1 MEQGVTCEHLNK
13 LADVLGKDLWQSK
26 EVLTCFDCGCPGPN
40 LWICLQPDC
49 HHVGCSEVKNDHST
63 LHQKNFSTHCVHMNV
78 STERIWCYL
87 CEKEVH
93 IRAALARASSPDS
106 TCVESPGRLDSVG
119 FSMVDDDLDPD
130 DMDYDDDARPRGLV
144 GLQNM
149 GNTCYM
155 NAALQAL
162 SNTAPLT
169 SYFLEC
175 AAAVAVLAADKKPG
189 ISRAYQ
195 KLVKEMWSRK
205 TRGYVVPNG
214 ILYGIRNVHP
224 MFRGYHQHD
233 TQEFL
238 RCFMDQLHEELKE
251 PVFDTSEDKL
261 NSEADGD
268 HQETRSVH
276 VRRRAAS
283 SGGERV
289 SNDAPLFARMRR
301 KSPAP
306 SSYSESRTD
315 GYLRVSQD
323 PPSRHRRSASF
334 AGTHQLQYHLYT
346 QQTNGPDLTSRGP
359 NQALNG
365 SESELSWSSE
375 AEERYETCSS
385 GASDAPDPRTETAGG
400 GAGPARGGGDGAAG
414 GARYRS
420 VISDVFDG
428 KLLSSV
434 QCLICNRVSTRVE
447 TFQDLSLPIPS
458 REHLAVIR
466 CQQPI
471 LNHHAPHGAQESW
484 VRGLQPSREQ
494 TSSLEPVSWT
504 TPLTPVWWLLSWLR
518 SWFYGPIVS
527 LQDCLAAFFSADELK
542 GDNMYSCSRC
552 NKLRNGVKM
561 SGVVRLPE
569 VLCVHL
575 KRFRHELMFSA
586 KVGARVSFPINDLN
600 MAPYTHKDCTSKIT
614 RYELC
619 AVICHAGT
627 AGGGHYTCIARNGRG
642 WYMFDDHAV
651 SPLPLHHLPHAEA
664 YVLFYRKIN
673 PQMTNLRQKAA
684 EILES
689 TSAETNDIKF
699 YISKQW
705 INKFNTWAEPGPID
719 NSDFVCWHGGV
730 RPERAPHLHHLAALV
745 PQPLWEFLYENFGG
759 GPAVSHVHECGV
771 CARAALRLRTR
782 RARELAAFCELHA
795 SFQEQERP
803 HAIYAIS
810 MHWFRQWQAF
820 VRNKTQQP
828 PPPVDNTGI
837 VTKQE
842 VDGTTVYSLKAGSDH
857 AQLSEDLWRFFT
869 SIYGGGPEVKLKSP
883 TAAITVQTNA
893 DKDKAFERRMSRKY
907 SESDKE
913 EYCTK
918 STSEMNIRDTVQG
931 ELQKNQSLQNINRR
945 YKVKTA
951 ADSDEDVAYRRTSFQ
966 YKRHEPNGN
975 YQDSDDEDMDV
986 SPSVYVNTV
995 RMENGV
1001 DSSDHD
1007 ANDNPL
1013 YPTISKKTDKL
1024 TDSDLPNLDSIS
1036 LKSKPSKSGKVRKM
1050 KKRTMK

>member
-1 MEQGVTCEHLNK
+1 MDKGVTCEHLNK
-13 LADVLGKDLWQSK
+13 LADSLEKELWQSK
-26 EVLTCFDCGCPGPN
+26 ETLACFDCGCPGPN

-49 HHVGCSEVKNDHST
+49 HHIGCSEVKNDHST
-63 LHQKNFSTHCVHMNV
+63 IHQKNFPPHCVHMNV
-78 STERIWCYL
+78 STERIWCYT

-93 IRAALARASSPDS
+93 IRAALAHGMHSETASIDGSISSARFS
-106 TCVESPGRLDSVG
+106 TAGLA
-119 FSMVDDDLDPD
+119 MQDDDLDPEE
-130 DMDYDDDARPRGLV
+130 MDYEDEARPRAGLV

-175 AAAVAVLAADKKPG
+175 SAAVAVLAADKKPG
-189 ISRAYQ
+189 LSRAYQ
-195 KLVKEMWSRK
+195 KLIKEMWSRK

-251 PVFDTSEDKL
+251 PVWDTTSEDKL
-261 NSEADGD
+261 GSEADGD
-268 HQETRSVH
+268 HSNGRNVH
-276 VRRRAAS
+276 IRRRAAS
-283 SGGERV
+283 SGA
-289 SNDAPLFARMRR
+289 SDAPFFARMRR
-301 KSPAP
+301 KSPAA

-315 GYLRVSQD
+315 VYLRVSEGAEGVAGGAGG
-323 PPSRHRRSASF
+323 RHRRSASCGG
-334 AGTHQLQYHLYT
+334 AHHLAYSALANVNGTTGGGWSQR
-346 QQTNGPDLTSRGP
+346 S
-359 NQALNG
+359 AG
-365 SESELSWSSE
+365 SESELSCSSE

-385 GASDAPDPRTETAGG
+385 GASDAPAPAPAPASDSHLHRTLKQTSA
-400 GAGPARGGGDGAAG
+400 GAGSGGGDGG
-414 GARYRS
+414 CGTGSVRYRS
-420 VISDVFDG
+420 VVSDVFDG

-434 QCLICNRVSTRVE
+434 QCLICDRVSTRVE

-458 REHLAVIR
+458 REHLAVLR
-466 CQQPI
+466 CQQSA
-471 LNHHAPHGAQESW
+471 LNHHAAAAAAAASQDSW
-484 VRGLQPSREQ
+484 
-494 TSSLEPVSWT
+494 
-504 TPLTPVWWLLSWLR
+504 VWWLLSWLR
-518 SWFYGPIVS
+518 SWFYGPVVS

-552 NKLRNGVKM
+552 NKLRNGIKM

-586 KVGARVSFPINDLN
+586 KVAARVSFPTHDLN
-600 MAPYTHKDCTSKIT
+600 MAPYTHKDCTSKVT

-619 AVICHAGT
+619 AVISHAGT
-627 AGGGHYTCIARNGRG
+627 AGGGHYTCAARNGRS
-642 WYMFDDHAV
+642 WYTFDDHSV
-651 SPLPLHHLPHAEA
+651 VPLPLHHLAHCEA
-664 YVLFYRKIN
+664 YVLFYKKVN
-673 PQMTNLRQKAA
+673 PQMTVLRQKAA
-684 EILES
+684 EIVES
-689 TSAETNDIKF
+689 TTVEPNDIKF

-719 NSDFVCWHGGV
+719 NSDFVCCHGGV
-730 RPERAPHLHHLAALV
+730 RPDRAPHVQQLAARV
-745 PQPLWEFLYENFGG
+745 PQQLWEFLHAQFGG
-759 GPAVSHVHECGV
+759 GPAATHAHECGA
-771 CARAALRLRTR
+771 CARAARRLRAR
-782 RARELAAFCELHA
+782 RAAELAAFYDLHA
-795 SFQEQERP
+795 AFQEQEHPR
-803 HAIYAIS
+803 AIYAIS

-828 PPPVDNTGI
+828 PPPVDNSGI

-842 VDGTTVYSLKAGSDH
+842 IDGITTYILKQGSDH
-857 AQLSEDLWRFFT
+857 AQLSEELWRFFT
-869 SIYGGGPEVKLKSP
+869 DIYGGGPEVKLKCP
-883 TAAITVQTNA
+883 TTTIQSIAN
-893 DKDKAFERRMSRKY
+893 DRDPKLFENRRLSRKY

-913 EYCTK
+913 EYCVK
-918 STSEMNIRDTVQG
+918 STSEMNIRDTIHG

-945 YKVKTA
+945 YKVNRTM
-951 ADSDEDVAYRRTSFQ
+951 ADSDEDVNYRHTFQ

-975 YQDSDDEDMDV
+975 YQDSDEDMDS
-986 SPSVYVNTV
+986 SPPQYGNTV

-1007 ANDNPL
+1007 ANDNPV
-1013 YPTISKKTDKL
+1013 YNSKWQNEKDT
-1024 TDSDLPNLDSIS
+1024 DLPNLDSIS
-1036 LKSKPSKSGKVRKM
+1036 LKSKPKAGKVRKM
-1050 KKRTMK
+1050 KRRTVK

>member
-1 MEQGVTCEHLNK
+1 MDKGVTCEHLNK
-13 LADVLGKDLWQSK
+13 LTDHLGKDLWSAK
-26 EVLTCFDCGCPGPN
+26 DVLTCFDCGCPGPN

-49 HHVGCSEVKNDHST
+49 HHIGCSEVKNDHST
-63 LHQKNFSTHCVHMNV
+63 LHQKNYPTHCVHMNV

-93 IRAALARASSPDS
+93 TRAALAHAAINPDS
-106 TCVESPGRLDSVG
+106 TSLLDGATVSRRLGTVGLNVSADDS
-119 FSMVDDDLDPD
+119 DNDE
-130 DMDYDDDARPRGLV
+130 MDYDGEARPRGLV

-175 AAAVAVLAADKKPG
+175 GAAVAVLAADKKPG
-189 ISRAYQ
+189 LSRAYQ
-195 KLVKEMWSRK
+195 KLIKDMWSTK

-251 PVFDTSEDKL
+251 PVWDSSSEDKL
-261 NSEADGD
+261 GSEADGD
-268 HQETRSVH
+268 HTAGPRRSPAG
-276 VRRRAAS
+276 RRRAAS
-283 SGGERV
+283 SGPH
-289 SNDAPLFARMRR
+289 DAPFYRPRR

-306 SSYSESRTD
+306 SCYSDTRAD
-315 GYLRVSQD
+315 GYKRVQSSE
-323 PPSRHRRSASF
+323 PGGRHRRSASF
-334 AGTHQLQYHLYT
+334 AGTHHLSYNVHTTLQI
-346 QQTNGPDLTSRGP
+346 NGPDSQRDI
-359 NQALNG
+359 G
-365 SESELSWSSE
+365 SESELSCSSE

-385 GASDAPDPRTETAGG
+385 GASDAPDPRTERHTKQPVSCGDGDGG
-400 GAGPARGGGDGAAG
+400 GGGV
-414 GARYRS
+414 RYRS

-428 KLLSSV
+428 KLLSAV
-434 QCLICNRVSTRVE
+434 QCLICDRVSTRME

-458 REHLAVIR
+458 RDHLAVLR
-466 CQQPI
+466 HQAHHH
-471 LNHHAPHGAQESW
+471 HHANNDSW
-484 VRGLQPSREQ
+484 
-494 TSSLEPVSWT
+494 
-504 TPLTPVWWLLSWLR
+504 VWWLVSWLR
-518 SWFYGPIVS
+518 SWFYGPVVS

-586 KVGARVSFPINDLN
+586 KVAARVSFPIHDLN
-600 MAPYTHKDCTSKIT
+600 MAPYMHKDCTSKIS

-627 AGGGHYTCIARNGRG
+627 AGGGHYTCVARNPRG
-642 WYMFDDHAV
+642 WYAFDDQAV
-651 SPLPLHHLPHAEA
+651 TPVPVHHLAACEA
-664 YVLFYRKIN
+664 YVLFYRKVN
-673 PQMTNLRQKAA
+673 PQMAVLRAKAA

-689 TSAETNDIKF
+689 TTVEPNDIKF

-705 INKFNTWAEPGPID
+705 INKFNTWAEPGAID
-719 NSDFVCWHGGV
+719 NSDFVCGHGGV
-730 RPERAPHLHHLAALV
+730 RPDRAAHLHQLAAVV
-745 PQPLWEFLYENFGG
+745 PQPLWEFLHAQFGG
-759 GPAVSHVHECGV
+759 GPAVSHAHECCS
-771 CARAALRLRTR
+771 CARAAVRLRTR
-782 RARELAAFCELHA
+782 RLAERAAFAELHA

-803 HAIYAIS
+803 RAIYAIS

-837 VTKQE
+837 LTKQE
-842 VDGTTVYSLKAGSDH
+842 IDGVTSYVLKPGSDH
-857 AQLSEDLWRFFT
+857 AQLSEELWRFFT
-869 SIYGGGPEVKLKSP
+869 EIYGGGPEVKLKSP
-883 TAAITVQTNA
+883 TATSQQTIFVDNPPLF
-893 DKDKAFERRMSRKY
+893 DNRRLSRKY

-918 STSEMNIRDTVQG
+918 STSEMNIRETVHG

-945 YKVKTA
+945 YKTSRSA
-951 ADSDEDVAYRRTSFQ
+951 AESDEEVPYRHTFQ
-966 YKRHEPNGN
+966 YKHEPNGN
-975 YQDSDDEDMDV
+975 YDSDEDMDA
-986 SPSVYVNTV
+986 SPP
-995 RMENGV
+995 RHNGV
-1001 DSSDHD
+1001 GGRGHDDNHNPLHD
-1007 ANDNPL
+1007 ALADA
-1013 YPTISKKTDKL
+1013 
-1024 TDSDLPNLDSIS
+1024 DLPNLDSIS
-1036 LKSKPSKSGKVRKM
+1036 LKNKPTKAGKVRKM
-1050 KKRTMK
+1050 KRRTVK

>member
-1 MEQGVTCEHLNK
+1 MDKGVTCDHLNK
-13 LADVLGKDLWQSK
+13 VTDSLGKELWQTK
-26 EVLTCFDCGCPGPN
+26 ETLTCFDCGCPGPN

-49 HHVGCSEVKNDHST
+49 HHIGCSEVKNDHST
-63 LHQKNFSTHCVHMNV
+63 LHQKNFPTHCVHMNV

-93 IRAALARASSPDS
+93 VKAALAQGLTSPDS
-106 TCVESPGRLDSVG
+106 TSLDGSISSARFGSIVLGSP
-119 FSMVDDDLDPD
+119 DDELDPD
-130 DMDYDDDARPRGLV
+130 DMDYDDEARHRAGLV

-175 AAAVAVLAADKKPG
+175 GAAIAILAGDKKPG
-189 ISRAYQ
+189 LSRAYQ
-195 KLVKEMWSRK
+195 KLIKEMWSRK

-214 ILYGIRNVHP
+214 ILYGIRSVHP

-251 PVFDTSEDKL
+251 PIYDNALEDKL
-261 NSEADGD
+261 TSEADGD
-268 HQETRSVH
+268 HQDNRNLH

-283 SGGERV
+283 SGA
-289 SNDAPLFARMRR
+289 SDAPFFARMRR
-301 KSPAP
+301 KSPAA

-315 GYLRVSQD
+315 GYLRVSESC
-323 PPSRHRRSASF
+323 PTSGNRHRRSASF
-334 AGTHQLQYHLYT
+334 GGARHLAYA
-346 QQTNGPDLTSRGP
+346 
-359 NQALNG
+359 ALADNFTGGESINREVG
-365 SESELSWSSE
+365 SESELSCSSE

-385 GASDAPDPRTETAGG
+385 GASDAELRPERTRKTSGSCG
-400 GAGPARGGGDGAAG
+400 SGDGNSV
-414 GARYRS
+414 RYRS
-420 VISDVFDG
+420 IISDVFDG

-434 QCLICNRVSTRVE
+434 QCLICDRVSTRVE

-458 REHLAVIR
+458 REHLAVLR
-466 CQQPI
+466 CQQP
-471 LNHHAPHGAQESW
+471 HHNTATAQESW
-484 VRGLQPSREQ
+484 
-494 TSSLEPVSWT
+494 
-504 TPLTPVWWLLSWLR
+504 VWWLLSWLR
-518 SWFYGPIVS
+518 SWFYGPVVS

-586 KVGARVSFPINDLN
+586 KVAARVAFPLHDLN
-600 MAPYTHKDCTSKIT
+600 MAPYTHKDCTSKVT

-619 AVICHAGT
+619 AVISHAGT
-627 AGGGHYTCIARNGRG
+627 AGGGHYTCVARNGRN
-642 WYMFDDHAV
+642 WYTFDDLCIA
-651 SPLPLHHLPHAEA
+651 PMPFHHLAHCEA
-664 YVLFYRKIN
+664 YVLFYKKVN
-673 PQMTNLRQKAA
+673 PQMTVLRQKAA
-684 EILES
+684 EILNS
-689 TSAETNDIKF
+689 TTLEPNDIKF

-705 INKFNTWAEPGPID
+705 INKFNNWAEPGPID
-719 NSDFVCWHGGV
+719 NSDFVCCHGGV
-730 RPERAPHLHHLAALV
+730 RPDRAQNLQHLATVV
-745 PQPLWEFLYENFGG
+745 PGVLWQFLHEHFGG
-759 GPAVSHVHECGV
+759 GPALSHAHGCAG
-771 CARAALRLRTR
+771 CARAALRLRAR
-782 RARELAAFCELHA
+782 RQRELAAFADLHA
-795 SFQEQERP
+795 IFQEQERP
-803 HAIYAIS
+803 RAIYAIS

-828 PPPVDNTGI
+828 PPPVDNSGI

-842 VDGTTVYSLKAGSDH
+842 IDGVTTYSVKQGSDH
-857 AQLSEDLWRFFT
+857 AQLSEELWRFFT
-869 SIYGGGPEVKLKSP
+869 DIYGGGPEVKLKSP
-883 TAAITVQTNA
+883 GSNPIIQEPPKEKLLENRTL
-893 DKDKAFERRMSRKY
+893 SRKY

-913 EYCTK
+913 EYCSK
-918 STSEMNIRDTVQG
+918 STSEMNIRDTIQG

-945 YKVKTA
+945 YKKA
-951 ADSDEDVAYRRTSFQ
+951 ESDDDVNYKCQ

-975 YQDSDDEDMDV
+975 YQDSDDEME
-986 SPSVYVNTV
+986 SIPLQYVNTV

-1007 ANDNPL
+1007 ANDNPVCA
-1013 YPTISKKTDKL
+1013 KKTD
-1024 TDSDLPNLDSIS
+1024 DLPNLDSIS
-1036 LKSKPSKSGKVRKM
+1036 LKAKPSKSGKARKM
-1050 KKRTMK
+1050 KKRTVK

>member
-1 MEQGVTCEHLNK
+1 MEKRRVTCEHLNK
-13 LADVLGKDLWQSK
+13 LVDVLGRELWQSK
-26 EVLTCFDCGCPGPN
+26 ETLTCFDCGCSGPN
-40 LWICLQPDC
+40 LWICLQPEC
-49 HHVGCSEVKNDHST
+49 HHIGCSEGKNDHST
-63 LHQKNFSTHCVHMNV
+63 IHQKNYPYHCVHMNV

-87 CEKEVH
+87 CEKEVY
-93 IRAALARASSPDS
+93 IQGAMTYTATSPDS
-106 TCVESPGRLDSVG
+106 TSMDGSVRHG
-119 FSMVDDDLDPD
+119 SVSLAVTPDDDLDPD
-130 DMDYDDDARPRGLV
+130 DLDYDDEARPRGLV

-195 KLVKEMWSRK
+195 KLIKEMWSRRS
-205 TRGYVVPNG
+205 RGYVVPNG

-251 PVFDTSEDKL
+251 PVWDNPPEDKL
-261 NSEADGD
+261 TSEADGD
-268 HQETRSVH
+268 HQHPPQDNRSVH
-276 VRRRAAS
+276 MRRRAAS
-283 SGGERV
+283 SGA
-289 SNDAPLFARMRR
+289 SDAPLFARTRR
-301 KSPAP
+301 KSPAA

-315 GYLRVSQD
+315 GYLRVQGQD
-323 PPSRHRRSASF
+323 GIAPRHRRSASF
-334 AGTHQLQYHLYT
+334 AGMHHFTYNVFT
-346 QQTNGPDLTSRGP
+346 QQMNGPETTQRDV
-359 NQALNG
+359 G

-375 AEERYETCSS
+375 ADERYETCSS
-385 GASDAPDPRTETAGG
+385 ASDVPDPRIEPTPPSSAG
-400 GAGPARGGGDGAAG
+400 GAGAGGAGAGACGDGACSP
-414 GARYRS
+414 RYRS
-420 VISDVFDG
+420 VVSDVFDG

-434 QCLICNRVSTRVE
+434 QCLICDRVSTRVE

-458 REHLAVIR
+458 REQLAVLR
-466 CQQPI
+466 CQQPA
-471 LNHHAPHGAQESW
+471 LAHHAPHGAQESW
-484 VRGLQPSREQ
+484 
-494 TSSLEPVSWT
+494 
-504 TPLTPVWWLLSWLR
+504 VWWLLSWLR
-518 SWFYGPIVS
+518 SWFYGPVVS

-561 SGVVRLPE
+561 SGVVVLPE

-586 KVGARVSFPINDLN
+586 KVAARVSFPINDLN
-600 MAPYTHKDCTSKIT
+600 MQPYTHTECASRVR

-627 AGGGHYTCIARNGRG
+627 AGGGHYTCVARNPRG
-642 WYMFDDHAV
+642 WFCFDDAAV
-651 SPLPLHHLPHAEA
+651 APVSAHHLAHCEA
-664 YVLFYRKIN
+664 YVLFYRKVN
-673 PQMTNLRQKAA
+673 PQMTVLRQKAA

-689 TSAETNDIKF
+689 ASVDNNDTKY

-719 NSDFVCWHGGV
+719 NSDFACRHGAV
-730 RPERAPHLHHLAALV
+730 RTDRQQHLHLLAAHI
-745 PQPLWEFLYENFGG
+745 PQQLWRFLHQQFGG
-759 GPAVSHVHECGV
+759 GPAVRCVRSCGA
-771 CARAALRLRTR
+771 CARAAHRLRAR
-782 RARELAAFCELHA
+782 RAHELQRFCALHA
-795 SFQEQERP
+795 ALQEQEYP
-803 HAIYAIS
+803 GTMYAIS

-837 VTKQE
+837 VTKQD
-842 VDGTTVYSLKAGSDH
+842 VDGTTIYTLKHGSDH
-857 AQLSEDLWRFFT
+857 AQLSEELWRFFT
-869 SIYGGGPEVKLKSP
+869 GTYGGGPEVRLKGTAPPAAAPAPATTLP
-883 TAAITVQTNA
+883 THDYSLDT
-893 DKDKAFERRMSRKY
+893 RRLSRKY

-918 STSEMNIRDTVQG
+918 STSEMNIRDSVHG

-945 YKVKTA
+945 YKVSRMTS
-951 ADSDEDVAYRRTSFQ
+951 DSDEDVNYRFQ
-966 YKRHEPNGN
+966 YKKHEPNGN
-975 YQDSDDEDMDV
+975 YQDSDDD
-986 SPSVYVNTV
+986 SPPHSYVNTI

-1007 ANDNPL
+1007 ANDNPV
-1013 YPTISKKTDKL
+1013 YQKRSDKS
-1024 TDSDLPNLDSIS
+1024 DSDMPNLDGMS
-1036 LKSKPSKSGKVRKM
+1036 LKNKSKGGKVRKL
-1050 KKRTMK
+1050 KRRTVK

>member
-1 MEQGVTCEHLNK
+1 MDKGTTCEHLNK
-13 LADVLGKDLWQSK
+13 LADVLEKELWQSK
-26 EVLTCFDCGCPGPN
+26 EDLKCFDCGCSGPN

-49 HHVGCSEVKNDHST
+49 HHIGCSEVKNDHST
-63 LHQKNFSTHCVHMNV
+63 LHQKNFPSHSVHMNI

-93 IRAALARASSPDS
+93 IRAALAYTAMSPDS
-106 TCVESPGRLDSVG
+106 TSIDGSTGARLGNMGLG
-119 FSMVDDDLDPD
+119 FQGDDDLDPD
-130 DMDYDDDARPRGLV
+130 EMDYDEEACPRGLV

-162 SNTAPLT
+162 SNTTPLT

-175 AAAVAVLAADKKPG
+175 APAVAVLTADKKPA

-195 KLVKEMWSRK
+195 KLIKEMWSRR

-224 MFRGYHQHD
+224 MFRGYQQHD

-251 PVFDTSEDKL
+251 PVWENTSDDKL
-261 NSEADGD
+261 ASDADGD
-268 HQETRSVH
+268 HRDKRTIH
-276 VRRRAAS
+276 TRRRAAS
-283 SGGERV
+283 SGA
-289 SNDAPLFARMRR
+289 NDAPFFARMRR
-301 KSPAP
+301 KSPAAT
-306 SSYSESRTD
+306 SLSESRAD
-315 GYLRVSQD
+315 GYYRVQGQD
-323 PPSRHRRSASF
+323 GVVSRHRRSASF
-334 AGTHQLQYHLYT
+334 TGMHHFSYNVFT
-346 QQTNGPDLTSRGP
+346 QQINGTECPQRDV
-359 NQALNG
+359 G
-365 SESELSWSSE
+365 SESELSCSSE

-385 GASDAPDPRTETAGG
+385 GASDVPDVRSDPPPKSGTPCGS
-400 GAGPARGGGDGAAG
+400 GDGSCAG
-414 GARYRS
+414 VRYRS

-434 QCLICNRVSTRVE
+434 QCLICDRVSTRVE

-458 REHLAVIR
+458 REHLAVLR

-471 LNHHAPHGAQESW
+471 LNHHVQNSSQDSW
-484 VRGLQPSREQ
+484 M
-494 TSSLEPVSWT
+494 
-504 TPLTPVWWLLSWLR
+504 WWLLSWLR
-518 SWFYGPIVS
+518 SWFYGPVVS

-552 NKLRNGVKM
+552 KKLRNGIKM
-561 SGVVRLPE
+561 SGVVVLPE

-586 KVGARVSFPINDLN
+586 KVAARVAFPLHDLN
-600 MAPYTHKDCTSKIT
+600 MQPYTHKDCTSKVS

-627 AGGGHYTCIARNGRG
+627 AGGGHYTCVARNGRG
-642 WYMFDDHAV
+642 WYTFDDTCVAPI
-651 SPLPLHHLPHAEA
+651 SPHHLANCEA
-664 YVLFYRKIN
+664 YVLFYRKVN
-673 PQMTNLRQKAA
+673 PQMVVLRQKAA

-689 TSAETNDIKF
+689 AVIEPNDLKF

-719 NSDFVCWHGGV
+719 NSDFACSHGGV
-730 RPERAPHLHHLAALV
+730 RPDREPHLHGLAVIV
-745 PQPLWEFLYENFGG
+745 PQQLWDFFYSHFGG
-759 GPAVSHVHECGV
+759 GPAVSHVHECCV

-795 SFQEQERP
+795 NFQEEERP
-803 HAIYAIS
+803 RAIYAIS

-820 VRNKTQQP
+820 VRNKTQQI
-828 PPPVDNTGI
+828 PPPVDNSGI
-837 VTKQE
+837 VVKQE
-842 VDGTTVYSLKAGSDH
+842 IDGTTTYTLKHGSDH
-857 AQLSEDLWRFFT
+857 AQLSEELWRFFT
-869 SIYGGGPEVKLKSP
+869 DIYGGGPEVKLRSFN
-883 TAAITVQTNA
+883 VQTNQPTVHN
-893 DKDKAFERRMSRKY
+893 ENRRPSRKC
-907 SESDKE
+907 SESDRE

-918 STSEMNIRDTVQG
+918 STSEVNLRDSIHA
-931 ELQKNQSLQNINRR
+931 ELQKNQSLQNIHRR
-945 YKVKTA
+945 VKTSRVT
-951 ADSDEDVAYRRTSFQ
+951 ADSDDDVNYRFT

-975 YQDSDDEDMDV
+975 YQDSDEDGD
-986 SPSVYVNTV
+986 SPPHAPHAPHACTNTI

-1007 ANDNPL
+1007 TNDNPL
-1013 YPTISKKTDKL
+1013 NHNK
-1024 TDSDLPNLDSIS
+1024 SDTELPNLESIS
-1036 LKSKPSKSGKVRKM
+1036 LKNKPSKSGKARKV
-1050 KKRTMK
+1050 KRRTVK

>member
-1 MEQGVTCEHLNK
+1 MDKGVTCEHLNK
-13 LADVLGKDLWQSK
+13 LADVLGKELWQSK
-26 EVLTCFDCGCPGPN
+26 ETLTCFDCGCPGPN

-49 HHVGCSEVKNDHST
+49 HHIGCSEVKNDHST
-63 LHQKNFSTHCVHMNV
+63 IHQKNFPTHCVHMNV
-78 STERIWCYL
+78 STERIWCYM

-93 IRAALARASSPDS
+93 IRAAISHSMASPDTTS
-106 TCVESPGRLDSVG
+106 MEGSVNPRFGSVG
-119 FSMVDDDLDPD
+119 LTVSPEDDLDPE
-130 DMDYDDDARPRGLV
+130 DMEYDDDSRPRELSAGLV

-195 KLVKEMWSRK
+195 KLIKEMWSRK

-251 PVFDTSEDKL
+251 PVWDGTAEDKL
-261 NSEADGD
+261 GSEADGD
-268 HQETRSVH
+268 HQENRNVH
-276 VRRRAAS
+276 IRRRAAS
-283 SGGERV
+283 SGA
-289 SNDAPLFARMRR
+289 SDAPLFPRMRR

-306 SSYSESRTD
+306 SSYSESRAD
-315 GYLRVSQD
+315 GYLRVQGQEGA
-323 PPSRHRRSASF
+323 SRHRRSASF
-334 AGTHQLQYHLYT
+334 AGTQHLAYNVMTTQLNGTGPADST
-346 QQTNGPDLTSRGP
+346 QRDNI
-359 NQALNG
+359 G
-365 SESELSWSSE
+365 SESELSCSSE

-385 GASDAPDPRTETAGG
+385 GASDAPDTRPERTHKPQSVACGSGDG
-400 GAGPARGGGDGAAG
+400 GAGGV
-414 GARYRS
+414 RYRS

-434 QCLICNRVSTRVE
+434 QCLICDRVSTRVE

-471 LNHHAPHGAQESW
+471 LNHATHGSQESW
-484 VRGLQPSREQ
+484 VS
-494 TSSLEPVSWT
+494 
-504 TPLTPVWWLLSWLR
+504 VWWLLSWLR
-518 SWFYGPIVS
+518 SWFYGPVVS

-586 KVGARVSFPINDLN
+586 KVAARVSFPLRELD

-614 RYELC
+614 RYDLC

-627 AGGGHYTCIARNGRG
+627 AGGGHYTCVAKNGRQ
-642 WYMFDDHAV
+642 WYTFDDQSVA
-651 SPLPLHHLPHAEA
+651 PLPQHQLAHCEA
-664 YVLFYRKIN
+664 YVLFYKKVN
-673 PQMTNLRQKAA
+673 PQMTVLRQKAA

-689 TSAETNDIKF
+689 TNVEPNDIKF

-730 RPERAPHLHHLAALV
+730 RPDRAVHLHHLAAVV
-745 PQPLWEFLYENFGG
+745 PQPLWEFLYSHFGG
-759 GPAVSHVHECGV
+759 GPAVSHVHECFV
-771 CARAALRLRTR
+771 CARAAQRLRTR
-782 RARELAAFCELHA
+782 RARELAAFADLHA
-795 SFQEQERP
+795 IFQEQERP
-803 HAIYAIS
+803 RAIYAIS

-842 VDGTTVYSLKAGSDH
+842 IDGNTTYLLKQGSDH
-857 AQLSEDLWRFFT
+857 AQLSEELWRFFT
-869 SIYGGGPEVKLKSP
+869 DIYGGGPEVRIKAP
-883 TAAITVQTNA
+883 AAPAVPQPVLNGPH
-893 DKDKAFERRMSRKY
+893 DKVLETRRLSRKY

-918 STSEMNIRDTVQG
+918 STSEMNIRDTLHN

-945 YKVKTA
+945 YRRAT
-951 ADSDEDVAYRRTSFQ
+951 ADSDEDVNYRHFQ
-966 YKRHEPNGN
+966 YERHEPNGN
-975 YQDSDDEDMDV
+975 YQDSDEDMDV
-986 SPSVYVNTV
+986 SPPQSYVNVV
-995 RMENGV
+995 RMENGI

-1007 ANDNPL
+1007 ANDNPV
-1013 YPTISKKTDKL
+1013 KKDKKVS
-1024 TDSDLPNLDSIS
+1024 DADLPNLDSIS
-1036 LKSKPSKSGKVRKM
+1036 LKAKPKGGKVRKM
-1050 KKRTMK
+1050 KRRTVK

>member
-1 MEQGVTCEHLNK
+1 MDKGVTCEHLNK
-13 LADVLGKDLWQSK
+13 LTDSLGKELWQTK
-26 EVLTCFDCGCPGPN
+26 ETLTCFDCGCPGPN
-40 LWICLQPDC
+40 LWICLQPEC
-49 HHVGCSEVKNDHST
+49 HHIGCSEVKNDHST
-63 LHQKNFSTHCVHMNV
+63 IHQKNFPTHCVHMNV

-93 IRAALARASSPDS
+93 VRAALAQPVSPDS
-106 TCVESPGRLDSVG
+106 TSLDGSISSARFGSLGIGSP
-119 FSMVDDDLDPD
+119 DDDLDPD
-130 DMDYDDDARPRGLV
+130 DMDYEDETRHRAGLV

-175 AAAVAVLAADKKPG
+175 GAAVAILAADKKPG
-189 ISRAYQ
+189 LSRAYQ
-195 KLVKEMWSRK
+195 KLIKEMWSRK

-214 ILYGIRNVHP
+214 ILYGIRSVHP

-251 PVFDTSEDKL
+251 PVYDNTPEDKL
-261 NSEADGD
+261 SSEADGD
-268 HQETRSVH
+268 HQENRNLQ

-283 SGGERV
+283 SGA
-289 SNDAPLFARMRR
+289 SDAPFFARVRR
-301 KSPAP
+301 KSPAA

-315 GYLRVSQD
+315 GYLRDSV
-323 PPSRHRRSASF
+323 PAANHRRSASF
-334 AGTHQLQYHLYT
+334 GGARHLAYKALADNF
-346 QQTNGPDLTSRGP
+346 NGGETLTGDV
-359 NQALNG
+359 G
-365 SESELSWSSE
+365 SESELSCSSE

-385 GASDAPDPRTETAGG
+385 GASDAADSKPEKTTKAGR
-400 GAGPARGGGDGAAG
+400 AGSSGDGDGSAV
-414 GARYRS
+414 RYRS
-420 VISDVFDG
+420 VVSDVFDG

-434 QCLICNRVSTRVE
+434 QCLICDRVSTRVE

-458 REHLAVIR
+458 REHLAVLR
-466 CQQPI
+466 CQQP
-471 LNHHAPHGAQESW
+471 PHNTATTQESW
-484 VRGLQPSREQ
+484 
-494 TSSLEPVSWT
+494 
-504 TPLTPVWWLLSWLR
+504 VWWLLSWLR

-586 KVGARVSFPINDLN
+586 KVAARVAFPVHDLN
-600 MAPYTHKDCTSKIT
+600 MAPYTHKDCTSKVT

-627 AGGGHYTCIARNGRG
+627 AGGGHYTCVAKNGRN
-642 WYMFDDHAV
+642 WYTYDDLCIA
-651 SPLPLHHLPHAEA
+651 PLPSHHLAHCEA
-664 YVLFYRKIN
+664 YVLFYKKVN
-673 PQMTNLRQKAA
+673 PQMTLLRQKAA
-684 EILES
+684 EIINS
-689 TSAETNDIKF
+689 TTVDPNDIKF

-719 NSDFVCWHGGV
+719 NSDFVCCHGGV
-730 RPERAPHLHHLAALV
+730 RPERAQNLQHLATLV
-745 PQPLWEFLYENFGG
+745 PGVLWQFLHEHLGG
-759 GPAVSHVHECGV
+759 GPTLSLGA
-771 CARAALRLRTR
+771 ARACAGCACAARSL
-782 RARELAAFCELHA
+782 RARRDHELSAFYDLHA
-795 SFQEQERP
+795 VFQEQERP
-803 HAIYAIS
+803 RAIYAIS

-820 VRNKTQQP
+820 VRNKSQP

-842 VDGTTVYSLKAGSDH
+842 IDGVTTYTLKQGSDH
-857 AQLSEDLWRFFT
+857 AQLSEELWRFFT
-869 SIYGGGPEVKLKSP
+869 DIYSGGPEVKLTP
-883 TAAITVQTNA
+883 TLAPAPQEHTTKPV
-893 DKDKAFERRMSRKY
+893 EPRRLSRKY

-918 STSEMNIRDTVQG
+918 STSEMNIRDSIQT
-931 ELQKNQSLQNINRR
+931 ELQKNQSLQNINRQ
-945 YKVKTA
+945 YKKA
-951 ADSDEDVAYRRTSFQ
+951 ESDDDVNYKF

-975 YQDSDDEDMDV
+975 YQDSDEEMEAI
-986 SPSVYVNTV
+986 PLQYVNTV
-995 RMENGV
+995 KMENGV

-1007 ANDNPL
+1007 ANDNPVCN
-1013 YPTISKKTDKL
+1013 KK
-1024 TDSDLPNLDSIS
+1024 SDELPNLDSIS
-1036 LKSKPSKSGKVRKM
+1036 LKAKPSKSKRKM
-1050 KKRTMK
+1050 RKRTVK

>member
-1 MEQGVTCEHLNK
+1 MDKGVTCEHLNK
-13 LADVLGKDLWQSK
+13 LADILGKELWQTK
-26 EVLTCFDCGCPGPN
+26 ELLTCFDCGCPGPN

-49 HHVGCSEVKNDHST
+49 HHIGCSEVKNDHST
-63 LHQKNFSTHCVHMNV
+63 LHQKNFPLHCVHMNV

-93 IRAALARASSPDS
+93 IRAALAYVASPDS
-106 TCVESPGRLDSVG
+106 TCESPARLGTVAL
-119 FSMVDDDLDPD
+119 SMAEDELDPD
-130 DMDYDDDARPRGLV
+130 TDVNYDHDARTRDGNASGLV

-251 PVFDTSEDKL
+251 PVWDSTSEDKL
-261 NSEADGD
+261 GSEADGD
-268 HQETRSVH
+268 HHDTRAVH
-276 VRRRAAS
+276 TRRRAAS
-283 SGGERV
+283 SGGEFTTGDYA
-289 SNDAPLFARMRR
+289 SSDAPFFARMRR

-306 SSYSESRTD
+306 SSYSESRTE
-315 GYLRVSQD
+315 GYLRMQQE
-323 PPSRHRRSASF
+323 PMAPRHRRSASF
-334 AGTHQLQYHLYT
+334 AGTHHLQYNTYS
-346 QQTNGPDLTSRGP
+346 QQP
-359 NQALNG
+359 NG
-365 SESELSWSSE
+365 SESIRSQNQGLYGSESSLSCSSE
-375 AEERYETCSS
+375 ADERYETCSS
-385 GASDAPDPRTETAGG
+385 GASDAPDTRTEQPKTVV
-400 GAGPARGGGDGAAG
+400 PMGGGDGTSSG
-414 GARYRS
+414 GVRFRS

-471 LNHHAPHGAQESW
+471 LNHHVPHGAQESW
-484 VRGLQPSREQ
+484 
-494 TSSLEPVSWT
+494 
-504 TPLTPVWWLLSWLR
+504 VWWLLSWLR
-518 SWFYGPIVS
+518 SWFYGPVVS

-600 MAPYTHKDCTSKIT
+600 MAPYTHKDCTSKIS

-627 AGGGHYTCIARNGRG
+627 AGGGHYTCVARNGRA
-642 WYMFDDHAV
+642 WYTFDDHCV
-651 SPLPLHHLPHAEA
+651 QPLPYHHLPHCEA
-664 YVLFYRKIN
+664 YVLFYRKVN
-673 PQMTNLRQKAA
+673 PQMVSLRQKAT

-689 TSAETNDIKF
+689 TSVEPNDIKF

-730 RPERAPHLHHLAALV
+730 RPDRAPHLHHLAVLV
-745 PQPLWEFLYENFGG
+745 PQPLWEFFYLHFGG

-771 CARAALRLRTR
+771 CARAAQRLRTR
-782 RARELAAFCELHA
+782 RARELATFCELHA

-803 HAIYAIS
+803 HAIYGIS

-828 PPPVDNTGI
+828 PPPVDNSGI
-837 VTKQE
+837 VSKQE
-842 VDGTTVYSLKAGSDH
+842 IDGTTVLTIKPGSDH
-857 AQLSEDLWRFFT
+857 AQLSEELWRFFT
-869 SIYGGGPEVKLKSP
+869 SIYGGGPEVRLKSP
-883 TAAITVQTNA
+883 TNTAQQVALT
-893 DKDKAFERRMSRKY
+893 DKDKTFDARRLSRKY

-918 STSEMNIRDTVQG
+918 STSEMNIRDSLHG

-945 YKVKTA
+945 YKVKSA
-951 ADSDEDVAYRRTSFQ
+951 AESDEDVAYRRTSFQ
-966 YKRHEPNGN
+966 YKRTEPNGN
-975 YQDSDDEDMDV
+975 YQDSDDDDMDV
-986 SPSVYVNTV
+986 SPPHNSVYVNTV

-1007 ANDNPL
+1007 ANDNVVPIL
-1013 YPTISKKTDKL
+1013 HKKNADKL
-1024 TDSDLPNLDSIS
+1024 TDTDLPNLDSIS

-1050 KKRTMK
+1050 KRRTVK

>member
-1 MEQGVTCEHLNK
+1 MDKGVTCEHLNK
-13 LADVLGKDLWQSK
+13 LSEHLGKELWQSK
-26 EVLTCFDCGCPGPN
+26 ETLSCFDCGCTGPN
-40 LWICLQPDC
+40 LWICLQPYC

-63 LHQKNFSTHCVHMNV
+63 LHQKSYPTHCVHMNV

-87 CEKEVH
+87 CEKEVY
-93 IRAALARASSPDS
+93 IRAALAHDAMSPDTTS
-106 TCVESPGRLDSVG
+106 MDGSVVTRLGSVG
-119 FSMVDDDLDPD
+119 LSIPPSPDDDVDPD
-130 DMDYDDDARPRGLV
+130 DMDFDEERPRGLV

-175 AAAVAVLAADKKPG
+175 AAAVSVLAADKKPG
-189 ISRAYQ
+189 LSRAYQ
-195 KLVKEMWSRK
+195 KLIKDMWSRK

-251 PVFDTSEDKL
+251 PVWDSASEDKL
-261 NSEADGD
+261 GSEADGD
-268 HQETRSVH
+268 HQESRGVH

-283 SGGERV
+283 SGA
-289 SNDAPLFARMRR
+289 SDAPFFARMRR

-306 SSYSESRTD
+306 SCYSDSRAD
-315 GYLRVSQD
+315 GYLRVTGANSGAEGGAA
-323 PPSRHRRSASF
+323 PHAGARHRRSASF
-334 AGTHQLQYHLYT
+334 AGTQLAYSVLTH
-346 QQTNGPDLTSRGP
+346 NGPDSTQRDI
-359 NQALNG
+359 G
-365 SESELSWSSE
+365 SESELSCSSE
-375 AEERYETCSS
+375 AEDRYETCSS
-385 GASDAPDPRTETAGG
+385 GASDTPDARPERPTG
-400 GAGPARGGGDGAAG
+400 GAGGGDGGAG
-414 GARYRS
+414 GVRYRS

-434 QCLICNRVSTRVE
+434 QCLICDRVSTRVE

-471 LNHHAPHGAQESW
+471 LNHHTAHATQESW
-484 VRGLQPSREQ
+484 
-494 TSSLEPVSWT
+494 
-504 TPLTPVWWLLSWLR
+504 VWWLLSWLR
-518 SWFYGPIVS
+518 SWFYGPVVS

-586 KVGARVSFPINDLN
+586 KVGARVSFPIHDLN

-614 RYELC
+614 RYDLC

-627 AGGGHYTCIARNGRG
+627 AGGGHYTCVARNARG
-642 WYMFDDHAV
+642 WYAFDDQCVAPV
-651 SPLPLHHLPHAEA
+651 SPHQLANSEA
-664 YVLFYRKIN
+664 YVLFYRKVN
-673 PQMTNLRQKAA
+673 PHMAELRQKAS

-689 TSAETNDIKF
+689 TNVEPNDIKF

-705 INKFNTWAEPGPID
+705 INKFNTWAEPGPVD
-719 NSDFVCWHGGV
+719 NSDFVCCHGGV
-730 RPERAPHLHHLAALV
+730 RPDRASHLHKLAAIV
-745 PQPLWEFLYENFGG
+745 PQPLWEFLHNQFGG
-759 GPAVSHVHECGV
+759 GPAVSHAHECGV
-771 CARAALRLRTR
+771 CARIALRLRTR
-782 RARELAAFCELHA
+782 RANERQAFAELHA
-795 SFQEQERP
+795 IFQEQERP
-803 HAIYAIS
+803 RAIYAIS

-837 VTKQE
+837 LTKQDI
-842 VDGTTVYSLKAGSDH
+842 DGTAQYVLKPGSDH
-857 AQLSEDLWRFFT
+857 AQLSEELWRFFT
-869 SIYGGGPEVKLKSP
+869 DIYGGGPEVKLRSP
-883 TAAITVQTNA
+883 QQTQTTVTVLA
-893 DKDKAFERRMSRKY
+893 DRDHSVDRRLSRKY

-918 STSEMNIRDTVQG
+918 STSEMNIRDTFHG
-931 ELQKNQSLQNINRR
+931 ELQKNQSLQNIN
-945 YKVKTA
+945 YKISRPA
-951 ADSDEDVAYRRTSFQ
+951 ADSDEEVNYRHTFQ
-966 YKRHEPNGN
+966 YKREPNGN
-975 YQDSDDEDMDV
+975 YQNSDEDMDT
-986 SPSVYVNTV
+986 SPPHSYVNTV

-1001 DSSDHD
+1001 DSSEHD
-1007 ANDNPL
+1007 ANDNPVQGKQ
-1013 YPTISKKTDKL
+1013 SDRL
-1024 TDSDLPNLDSIS
+1024 TDSELPNLDSIS
-1036 LKSKPSKSGKVRKM
+1036 LKTKNKTGKVRKM
-1050 KKRTMK
+1050 KRRTVK

>member
-1 MEQGVTCEHLNK
+1 MDKGVTCEHLNK
-13 LADVLGKDLWQSK
+13 LADVLGKELWQTK
-26 EVLTCFDCGCPGPN
+26 ETLTCFDCGCPGPN

-49 HHVGCSEVKNDHST
+49 HHIGCSEVKNDHST
-63 LHQKNFSTHCVHMNV
+63 LHQKNFPLHCVHMNV

-93 IRAALARASSPDS
+93 IRAALAYAASPDS
-106 TCVESPGRLDSVG
+106 TCAEAPGRLGAVG
-119 FSMVDDDLDPD
+119 LSMVDDELDPEAH
-130 DMDYDDDARPRGLV
+130 DMEYDDDARPRGLV

-214 ILYGIRNVHP
+214 VLYGIRNVHP

-251 PVFDTSEDKL
+251 PVWDSTSEDKL
-261 NSEADGD
+261 GSDADGD
-268 HQETRSVH
+268 HSDTRALH

-283 SGGERV
+283 SGA
-289 SNDAPLFARMRR
+289 SDAPFFARMRR

-306 SSYSESRTD
+306 SSYSESRTE
-315 GYLRVSQD
+315 GYLRVQTQE
-323 PPSRHRRSASF
+323 PIASRHRRSASF
-334 AGTHQLQYHLYT
+334 AGTHHLQYNMYS
-346 QQTNGPDLTSRGP
+346 QPNGTESVRGAS
-359 NQALNG
+359 QGLCG
-365 SESELSWSSE
+365 SESSLSCSSE
-375 AEERYETCSS
+375 ADERYETCSS
-385 GASDAPDPRTETAGG
+385 GASDAPDTRTEHHKGG
-400 GAGPARGGGDGAAG
+400 IPLGGGDGSG
-414 GARYRS
+414 GGVRFRS

-471 LNHHAPHGAQESW
+471 LNHHVPHGQESW
-484 VRGLQPSREQ
+484 
-494 TSSLEPVSWT
+494 
-504 TPLTPVWWLLSWLR
+504 VWWLLSWLR
-518 SWFYGPIVS
+518 SWFYGPVVS

-600 MAPYTHKDCTSKIT
+600 MAPYTHKDCTSKIS

-627 AGGGHYTCIARNGRG
+627 AGGGHYTCVARNGRS
-642 WYMFDDHAV
+642 WYTFDDHCV
-651 SPLPLHHLPHAEA
+651 QPLPYHHLPHCEA
-664 YVLFYRKIN
+664 YVLFYRKVN
-673 PQMTNLRQKAA
+673 PQMATLRQKAA

-689 TSAETNDIKF
+689 TSVEPNDIKF

-730 RPERAPHLHHLAALV
+730 RPDRAPHLHHLAALV
-745 PQPLWEFLYENFGG
+745 PQPLWEFLYLHFGG

-771 CARAALRLRTR
+771 CARAAQRLRTR

-803 HAIYAIS
+803 HAIYGIS

-828 PPPVDNTGI
+828 PPPVDNSGI
-837 VTKQE
+837 VSKQE
-842 VDGTTVYSLKAGSDH
+842 IDGVTTLTIKPGSDH
-857 AQLSEDLWRFFT
+857 AQLSEELWRFFT
-869 SIYGGGPEVKLKSP
+869 SIYGGGPEVRLKSP
-883 TAAITVQTNA
+883 ITPAPPPIFHDDT
-893 DKDKAFERRMSRKY
+893 FERRLSRKY

-918 STSEMNIRDTVQG
+918 STSEMNIRDTIHG

-945 YKVKTA
+945 YKVKATA
-951 ADSDEDVAYRRTSFQ
+951 ESDEDVNYRRTFQ
-966 YKRHEPNGN
+966 YKRAETNGN
-975 YQDSDDEDMDV
+975 YQDSDSDDMDV
-986 SPSVYVNTV
+986 SPPHNAHANTV
-995 RMENGV
+995 RMENGL
-1001 DSSDHD
+1001 DSDHD
-1007 ANDNPL
+1007 ANDNPV
-1013 YPTISKKTDKL
+1013 PRDKP
-1024 TDSDLPNLDSIS
+1024 DAELPNLDSIS
-1036 LKSKPSKSGKVRKM
+1036 LKSKPSKSGKVRKY
-1050 KKRTMK
+1050 KRRTVK

>member
-1 MEQGVTCEHLNK
+1 MDKGVTCDHLNK
-13 LADVLGKDLWQSK
+13 LADVLEKELWQSK
-26 EVLTCFDCGCPGPN
+26 ENLTCFDCGCPGPN
-40 LWICLQPDC
+40 LWICLQPEC
-49 HHVGCSEVKNDHST
+49 HHIGCSEVKNDHST
-63 LHQKNFSTHCVHMNV
+63 LHQKNYPQHCVHMNV

-93 IRAALARASSPDS
+93 IRAALAYAASPDT
-106 TCVESPGRLDSVG
+106 TCVEGPGRLGTVG
-119 FSMVDDDLDPD
+119 LSMADDDLDPD
-130 DMDYDDDARPRGLV
+130 TQDMDYDDDARPRDPHASGLV

-224 MFRGYHQHD
+224 MFRGYQQHD

-251 PVFDTSEDKL
+251 PVWDSTSEDKL
-261 NSEADGD
+261 GSDADGD
-268 HQETRSVH
+268 HQEPRNVH
-276 VRRRAAS
+276 IRRRAAS
-283 SGGERV
+283 SGGEFHTDYA
-289 SNDAPLFARMRR
+289 SSDAPFFARMRR

-315 GYLRVSQD
+315 GYLRVQTQE
-323 PPSRHRRSASF
+323 PVTTRHRRSASF
-334 AGTHQLQYHLYT
+334 AGTHHLQYNMYN
-346 QQTNGPDLTSRGP
+346 QQ
-359 NQALNG
+359 ANG
-365 SESELSWSSE
+365 SESLRNQNQGLCGSESSLSWSSE

-385 GASDAPDPRTETAGG
+385 GASDAPDTRSEHKGPVPLGGGDGG
-400 GAGPARGGGDGAAG
+400 GAGMRF
-414 GARYRS
+414 RS

-471 LNHHAPHGAQESW
+471 LNHHVSHATQESW
-484 VRGLQPSREQ
+484 
-494 TSSLEPVSWT
+494 
-504 TPLTPVWWLLSWLR
+504 VWWLLSWLR
-518 SWFYGPIVS
+518 SWFYGPVVS

-586 KVGARVSFPINDLN
+586 KVAARVSFPIHDLN
-600 MAPYTHKDCTSKIT
+600 MAPYTHKDCTSKIS

-627 AGGGHYTCIARNGRG
+627 AGGGHYTCVARNGRN
-642 WYMFDDHAV
+642 WYTFDDHCV
-651 SPLPLHHLPHAEA
+651 TPLPYHHLPHCEA
-664 YVLFYRKIN
+664 YVLFYRKVN
-673 PQMTNLRQKAA
+673 PQMAALRQKAA

-689 TSAETNDIKF
+689 TSIEPNDIKF

-719 NSDFVCWHGGV
+719 NSDFVCGHGGV
-730 RPERAPHLHHLAALV
+730 RPERAPHLHHLAALI
-745 PQPLWEFLYENFGG
+745 PQPLWEFLYMHFGG
-759 GPAVSHVHECGV
+759 GPAVSHVHECCV
-771 CARAALRLRTR
+771 CARWAARLRTR
-782 RARELAAFCELHA
+782 RATELNAFCDLHA

-803 HAIYAIS
+803 HAIYGIS

-828 PPPVDNTGI
+828 PPPVDNSGI
-837 VTKQE
+837 VSKQE
-842 VDGTTVYSLKAGSDH
+842 IDGTTTLTIKPGSDH
-857 AQLSEDLWRFFT
+857 AQLSEELWRFFT
-869 SIYGGGPEVKLKSP
+869 SIYGGGPEVRLKSP
-883 TAAITVQTNA
+883 INTGHQVILA
-893 DKDKAFERRMSRKY
+893 DKDTKALETRRLSRKY
-907 SESDKE
+907 SESDRE

-918 STSEMNIRDTVQG
+918 STSEMNIRDSLHG

-945 YKVKTA
+945 YKAKATA
-951 ADSDEDVAYRRTSFQ
+951 ESDEDVTYRRASFQ
-966 YKRHEPNGN
+966 YKRTETNGN
-975 YQDSDDEDMDV
+975 YQESDDDMDV
-986 SPSVYVNTV
+986 SPPPHNSVYVNTV
-995 RMENGV
+995 RLENGL

-1007 ANDNPL
+1007 ANDNPV
-1013 YPTISKKTDKL
+1013 PHRNTSEKVTD
-1024 TDSDLPNLDSIS
+1024 TDLPNLDSIS
-1036 LKSKPSKSGKVRKM
+1036 LKSKPAKSGKVRKM
-1050 KKRTMK
+1050 KRRTVK